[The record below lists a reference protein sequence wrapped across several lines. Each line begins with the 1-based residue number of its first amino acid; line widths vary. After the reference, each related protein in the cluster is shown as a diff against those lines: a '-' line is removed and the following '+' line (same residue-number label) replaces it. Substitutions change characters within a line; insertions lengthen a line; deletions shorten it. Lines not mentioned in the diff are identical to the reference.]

1 MRLIDRGGVSP
12 VMTDEPEFAVLFQW
26 PEGVAVEE
34 DPRHVLDALT
44 LPQAKMQAA
53 MLYAGAAFKAA
64 PPNGYRLLQHGLEVL
79 RYPVAGVHAA
89 QIAA

>member
-1 MRLIDRGGVSP
+1 
-12 VMTDEPEFAVLFQW
+12 MTDKTEFAVLFQW

-34 DPRHVLDALT
+34 NPRHVLDALT

-53 MLYAGAAFKAA
+53 MLYAGTAFKAT
-64 PPNGYRLLQHGLEVL
+64 PPNGYRLLQHGLEVH
-79 RYPVAGVHAA
+79 RYPVASGRAA